1 MRILRINSWDGPG
14 TGGAEGY
21 LRSVMDELES
31 RGHPNLLVNLTD
43 VRPPVPVPD
52 ERYLPMV
59 PMTAAKARMRQDL
72 GELPRVSAFLEETVR
87 SFRPDL
93 VQLHH
98 FEAAFTTVGR
108 FLRQLGVPLVV
119 TAHDAWLV
127 CPIGTL
133 VRPGTV
139 ICEGGIR
146 WRCQF
151 TGCAVGR
158 GLPYSLWQKRL
169 FDAWV
174 APKVRAYLCPS
185 RSLMDYLD
193 RHRYR
198 PAVHL
203 PSFAQIPLQVQQGSA
218 PYPRGTAHIGW
229 IGRLESYK
237 GVEDLL
243 RAFVRV
249 RSQYPDAIL
258 DIAGDGSA
266 RPALASL
273 SEQLGLGPAVK
284 WLGRVRG
291 PEKEA
296 FFAGVKVLAVPSS
309 QYENFPL
316 VALEALARGR
326 PVVGTAIGGIPEIVE
341 DGRNGRIVP
350 IQDPVALAEG
360 LLDVLKDPARGESW
374 GATGRRKVLQEV
386 TPERHVTRLLA
397 LYAAVLSGADLP
409 SRLEA
414 GALVPS
420 GAVPSGP
427 PGGDPEPFQTAPGKP
442 KGT

>member
-31 RGHPNLLVNLTD
+31 RGHPNLLLNLTD
-43 VRPPVPVPD
+43 VLPSAPRPD
-52 ERYLPMV
+52 ERYLPMA
-59 PMTAAKARMRQDL
+59 PMSAPGPRMRQDL
-72 GELPRVSAFLEETVR
+72 GELPALASYLDEAVR

-108 FLRQLGVPLVV
+108 FLRRLPIPLIV

-185 RSLMDYLD
+185 ASLMDYLD
-193 RHRYR
+193 RHGYA

-203 PSFAQIPLQVQQGSA
+203 PSFAPIPPAVRRGVH
-218 PYPRGTAHIGW
+218 PYPAGPPHIGW

-249 RSQYPDAIL
+249 RADYPEARL
-258 DIAGDGSA
+258 DLAGDGSA
-266 RPALASL
+266 RPALGAL
-273 SEQLGLGPAVK
+273 AERLGLGSAVR

-291 PEKEA
+291 AEKEA
-296 FFAGVKVLAVPSS
+296 FFTGLHVLAVPSS

-350 IQDPVALAEG
+350 VQDPAALAAG
-360 LLDVLKDPARGESW
+360 LLDVLRDPARGEDW
-374 GATGRRKVLQEV
+374 GAVGRRKVLEGI
-386 TPERHVTRLLA
+386 TPERHVARLLA
-397 LYAAVLSGADLP
+397 VYAAVLGGATLP

-414 GALVPS
+414 EALVPP
-420 GAVPSGP
+420 GRGPSGP
-427 PGGDPEPFQTAPGKP
+427 SGADPGPGTEAPERA

>member
-21 LRSVMDELES
+21 IRSVMDELES

-43 VRPPVPVPD
+43 VRPSGPVPD
-52 ERYLPMV
+52 EHYLPMV
-59 PMTAAKARMRQDL
+59 PMSRALPRMRQDL
-72 GELPRVSAFLEETVR
+72 GETPGLGSFLTETVR
-87 SFRPDL
+87 TFRPDL

-98 FEAAFTTVGR
+98 FEAGFTSLGR
-108 FLRQLGVPLVV
+108 FLRGLRVPLVV

-127 CPIGTL
+127 CPLGTL
-133 VRPGTV
+133 VRPGA
-139 ICEGGIR
+139 ILCEGGIR
-146 WRCQF
+146 PRCQF

-169 FDAWV
+169 FEAWV

-198 PAVHL
+198 PALHL
-203 PSFAQIPLQVQQGSA
+203 PSFAQIPPAVRQEA
-218 PYPRGTAHIGW
+218 PPYPRGAPHLGW

-243 RAFVRV
+243 QAFGKVRAHL
-249 RSQYPDAIL
+249 PGACL
-258 DIAGDGSA
+258 DIAGEGSA
-266 RPALASL
+266 RPALQSL
-273 SEQLGLGPAVK
+273 SERLGVGPAVR
-284 WLGRVRG
+284 WWGRVQG
-291 PEKEA
+291 PEKES
-296 FFAGVKVLAVPSS
+296 FFAGLTVLVVPSRE
-309 QYENFPL
+309 YENFPL

-350 IQDPVALAEG
+350 IQHPGALADG
-360 LLDVLKDPARGESW
+360 ILDVLKDPERAERW
-374 GATGRRKVLQEV
+374 GAAGRRKVLAEW
-386 TPERHVTRLLA
+386 TPERHVARLLA
-397 LYAAVLSGADLP
+397 VYEALLSGERLP
-409 SRLEA
+409 DRLEA
-414 GALVPS
+414 EALL
-420 GAVPSGP
+420 GP
-427 PGGDPEPFQTAPGKP
+427 RGRDPLLRADPGAPGSPVTKP

>member
-1 MRILRINSWDGPG
+1 VRILRINSWDGPG

-21 LRSVMDELES
+21 VRSVMDELEA
-31 RGHPNLLVNLTD
+31 RGHPNLLINLTD
-43 VRPPVPVPD
+43 VHPPGPLPD
-52 ERYLPMV
+52 ERYLAMV
-59 PMTAAKARMRQDL
+59 PMTSARARMRQDL
-72 GELPRVSAFLEETVR
+72 GELPGLSSSLEEAVR

-93 VQLHH
+93 IQLHH
-98 FEAAFTTVGR
+98 FEAGFTTVGR
-108 FLRQLGVPLVV
+108 FLRNSGVPLLV

-133 VRPGTV
+133 VRPGAV
-139 ICEGGIR
+139 ICDGGIR

-151 TGCAVGR
+151 TGCDVGR

-174 APKVRAYLCPS
+174 APRVRAYLCPS

-193 RHRYR
+193 RHGYA
-198 PAVHL
+198 PALHL
-203 PSFAQIPLQVQQGSA
+203 PSFASIPPTVRSGAA
-218 PYPRGTAHIGW
+218 PYPRGPPRVGW

-249 RSQYPDAIL
+249 LREFPEARL
-258 DIAGDGSA
+258 DLAGDGSA
-266 RPALASL
+266 RPALEAL
-273 SEQLGLGPAVK
+273 SERLRLGPAIR
-284 WLGRVRG
+284 WWGRVRG
-291 PEKEA
+291 PEKED
-296 FFAGVKVLAVPSS
+296 FFAGLRVLAVPSS

-350 IQDPVALAEG
+350 IQDPAALAEA
-360 LLDVLKDPARGESW
+360 LLDVLRDPARAERW
-374 GATGRRKVLQEV
+374 GAAGREKVLREV

-397 LYAAVLSGADLP
+397 VYGAVLAGASLP
-409 SRLEA
+409 SRMEA
-414 GALVPS
+414 QALVPEE
-420 GAVPSGP
+420 GVPARP
-427 PGGDPEPFQTAPGKP
+427 PGAGP
-442 KGT
+442 